1 MTTNALT
8 VTESLTKTTQR
19 SSLDEL
25 VTARTKRSLLLV
37 DVSGSMDHPTSEGLR
52 KIDQLRNVVR
62 DLLETHP
69 VPVAAF
75 SDGVRL
81 VGDHIPEPSGSTR
94 LDSAISFGR
103 RQEANHLV
111 VVTDGEPDSKTAA
124 LEEARLFGGAIDV
137 FYIGDPGS
145 RGAEFCAQLAKA
157 TGGSCGITDLTG
169 EPKKL
174 AAGIAGLL
182 GAASEVL

>member
-25 VTARTKRSLLLV
+25 ATARTKRSLLLV
-37 DVSGSMDHPTSEGLR
+37 DVSGSMDHRTSEGLR
-52 KIDQLRNVVR
+52 KVDQLRNVVR

-69 VPVAAF
+69 VPVAAC

-94 LDSAISFGR
+94 LDSAI
-103 RQEANHLV
+103 
-111 VVTDGEPDSKTAA
+111 
-124 LEEARLFGGAIDV
+124 
-137 FYIGDPGS
+137 
-145 RGAEFCAQLAKA
+145 
-157 TGGSCGITDLTG
+157 
-169 EPKKL
+169 
-174 AAGIAGLL
+174 
-182 GAASEVL
+182 